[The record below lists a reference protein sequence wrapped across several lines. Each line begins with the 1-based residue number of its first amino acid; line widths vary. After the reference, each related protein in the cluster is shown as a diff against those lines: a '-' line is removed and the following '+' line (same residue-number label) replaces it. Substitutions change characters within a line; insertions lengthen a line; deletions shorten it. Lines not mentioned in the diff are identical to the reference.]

1 MIQPGV
7 LLNHKIDSC
16 DVELLPELAVT
27 TIRYEA
33 GGVVELTSQVQVIKP
48 LLSAILLPEITPDM

>member
-1 MIQPGV
+1 
-7 LLNHKIDSC
+7 LNHKIDSC

>member
-1 MIQPGV
+1 
-7 LLNHKIDSC
+7 LNHKIDSC

-27 TIRYEA
+27 TIRYET